1 MACYLIFTPSPWPYQ
16 CGFSIV
22 TEAICPDIAG
32 AAEIGRV
39 IFLAPAVHIWGQETV
54 ACLLI
59 EVFVFQAVFFIFT
72 LMLLSF
78 SSLIRFIEKKYL
90 VNFKKIW
97 FRFFF
102 FFKCCFLKKKM
113 LQSYVLS
120 WKWDLFI
127 SWLWWC
133 TFQTE
138 RCKLTWY

>member
-1 MACYLIFTPSPWPYQ
+1 MACYLIFTPSPWHI
-16 CGFSIV
+16 SVV

-59 EVFVFQAVFFIFT
+59 EVFVFQAIFFIFT

-90 VNFKKIW
+90 LNFKKIW

-102 FFKCCFLKKKM
+102 F
-113 LQSYVLS
+113 
-120 WKWDLFI
+120 
-127 SWLWWC
+127 
-133 TFQTE
+133 
-138 RCKLTWY
+138 

>member
-102 FFKCCFLKKKM
+102 FFKCCFLKKNM

-120 WKWDLFI
+120 WK
-127 SWLWWC
+127 
-133 TFQTE
+133 
-138 RCKLTWY
+138 